1 MMLSKYYISIAAFL
15 GALTVAL
22 GAFGAHALKAVLSP
36 AALITYETAVRYQMY
51 HVVALLFTGIL
62 LQKASSP
69 KQQKLLIRAGLFFID
84 GIVLFSGSLYFIIAK
99 PFLGIEGLPWVGVI
113 TPMGGL
119 LWMVAWVLL
128 GLSQLKG
135 VENSDS
141 I

>member
-1 MMLSKYYISIAAFL
+1 MLSKYYISIAAFL

-51 HVVALLFTGIL
+51 HVVALLITGVL
-62 LQKASSP
+62 FNNAASP
-69 KQQKLLIRAGLFFID
+69 KEQKLLTRAGMFFID
-84 GIVLFSGSLYFIIAK
+84 GIVLFSGSLYFIVAK

-128 GLSQLKG
+128 ALSQLPS
-135 VENSDS
+135 VENSKT

>member
-1 MMLSKYYISIAAFL
+1 MLSKYYISIAAFL

-22 GAFGAHALKAVLSP
+22 GAFGAHTLKAVLSP

-51 HVVALLFTGIL
+51 HVVALLITGIL
-62 LQKASSP
+62 MNKAASP
-69 KQQKLLIRAGLFFID
+69 KDQKLLSRAGLFFID
-84 GIVLFSGSLYFIIAK
+84 GIVLFSGSLYFIVAK

-128 GLSQLKG
+128 ALSQLPS
-135 VENSDS
+135 VENSKS
-141 I
+141 V

>member
-1 MMLSKYYISIAAFL
+1 MLSKYYISIAAFL

-51 HVVALLFTGIL
+51 HVVALLITGIL
-62 LQKASSP
+62 MNKAASP
-69 KQQKLLIRAGLFFID
+69 KQQKLLTRAGLFFID
-84 GIVLFSGSLYFIIAK
+84 GIVLFSGSLYFIVAK

-128 GLSQLKG
+128 ALSQLPS
-135 VENSDS
+135 VENSKS
-141 I
+141 V